1 MSDETWLSTLKK
13 RINFVLPATTNP
25 TQHTV
30 FREWLQICDKIE
42 EEQKEQDDRF
52 AALKA
57 AFVTL
62 APALAVVARDDRH
75 TAEARTA
82 MLSAEKQFLDIFAPP
97 VKS

>member
-1 MSDETWLSTLKK
+1 MDDVTWVSTLKK
-13 RINFVLPATTNP
+13 RIEFVLPATTNP
-25 TQHTV
+25 TQRTV
-30 FREWLQICDKIE
+30 FMEWLQICDKISE
-42 EEQKEQDDRF
+42 ER

-57 AFVTL
+57 AFITL

-97 VKS
+97 PEKR